1 MRVTIK
7 NNPNDSGVVMT
18 KIIYRVNQSISFY
31 MMATLAFNKLMLDE
45 VSKKV
50 ILSFINL
57 GQRSK

>member
-1 MRVTIK
+1 MI
-7 NNPNDSGVVMT
+7 MT

-50 ILSFINL
+50 ILSFIKL
-57 GQRSK
+57 GQRSSNVKVVARAME

>member
-50 ILSFINL
+50 ILSFIKL

>member
-50 ILSFINL
+50 ILSFIKL
-57 GQRSK
+57 GKRSK